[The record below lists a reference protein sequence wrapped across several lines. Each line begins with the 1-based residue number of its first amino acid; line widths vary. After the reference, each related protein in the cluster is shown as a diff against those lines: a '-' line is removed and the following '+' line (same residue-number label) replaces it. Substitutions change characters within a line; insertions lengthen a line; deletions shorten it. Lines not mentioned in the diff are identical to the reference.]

1 VSRNPSEEVAHP
13 RAQNKARYPPVFD
26 PRQTRR
32 FPRDFRHRFSA
43 LFRAPKANVFRVPAD
58 PVYRT
63 WSGYPDGTAP
73 AAQSR
78 ATPRSGPHF
87 PDRDQR
93 PFAEAQGLVHRRAA
107 SRSGI
112 DLPSGCPDNPAV
124 DFFLTALAA
133 AVIAGAFVWVLLR
146 GRQAALAERLRAT
159 QEEASRLAGELPGL
173 RAEATRLAT
182 ANAQL
187 ATQLNAERDAQS
199 RLTNEFKALSA
210 DALSR
215 NNASFLELARAS
227 FAQLQQQSTGDLEKR
242 QQAIDALV
250 KPLRDSLQQVDTKI
264 AAIENARKEAYGS
277 LTEQLKGLAVAQSS
291 LQSETTKL
299 SRSLRSTST
308 AGRWGELQLQRVVE
322 LAGMVENVDFIQ
334 QEATGEVRPDMV
346 IRLPQGKSIAVDAKA
361 PMQAYLE
368 ALEASDETVRKAKF
382 AEHARIVRGHIDALG
397 SKSYWKN
404 IQPSPEFVVL
414 FIPGEAFYSAALRYE
429 PDLFE
434 RGTSVGVI
442 LASPATLI
450 ALLKAAAYGWKQE
463 ALSKNADEI
472 RKLGVELHER
482 VAAVAR
488 NIDDLGQRLQQAV
501 VAYNS
506 TAYQTENQVLV
517 TGRKLEKL
525 GAGSGKKIVEPR
537 TVDDTPRAL
546 TAPELK
552 EGNGA

>member
-1 VSRNPSEEVAHP
+1 M
-13 RAQNKARYPPVFD
+13 D
-26 PRQTRR
+26 L
-32 FPRDFRHRFSA
+32 A
-43 LFRAPKANVFRVPAD
+43 L
-58 PVYRT
+58 
-63 WSGYPDGTAP
+63 
-73 AAQSR
+73 
-78 ATPRSGPHF
+78 
-87 PDRDQR
+87 
-93 PFAEAQGLVHRRAA
+93 L
-107 SRSGI
+107 
-112 DLPSGCPDNPAV
+112 L
-124 DFFLTALAA
+124 LAA
-133 AVIAGAFVWVLLR
+133 VVAAAFTWIILR
-146 GRQAALAERLRAT
+146 GQQAALQERLRAT
-159 QEEASRLAGELPGL
+159 TAENARLAAELETV
-173 RAEATRLAT
+173 RAEAARLAT

-187 ATQLNAERDAQS
+187 ATQLTAERDAQA
-199 RLTNEFKALSA
+199 RLTTEFKALSA

-227 FAQLQQQSTGDLEKR
+227 FAQLQQQSTGDLDKR

-250 KPLRDSLQQVDTKI
+250 KPLKESLQQVDAKI

-277 LTEQLKGLAVAQSS
+277 LTEQLKGLALAQTS

-334 QEATGEVRPDMV
+334 QEATGEVRPDMI
-346 IRLPQGKSIAVDAKA
+346 IRLPGGKSIAVDAKA

-382 AEHARIVRGHIDALG
+382 MEHARIVRGHIDTLG
-397 SKSYWKN
+397 NKSYWKN

-414 FIPGEAFYSAALRYE
+414 FIPGEAFYAAALRYE

-463 ALSKNADEI
+463 ALSKNADDI
-472 RKLGVELHER
+472 RRLGLELHER
-482 VAAVAR
+482 VATVAK
-488 NIDDLGQRLQQAV
+488 NLDDLGQRLQQAV
-501 VAYNS
+501 AAYNS
-506 TAYQTENQVLV
+506 TIYQTESQVLV

-525 GAGSGKKIVEPR
+525 GAGSEKKIIEPR
-537 TVDDTPRAL
+537 LVDEVPRTL

-552 EGNGA
+552 DSHA

>member
-1 VSRNPSEEVAHP
+1 V
-13 RAQNKARYPPVFD
+13 D
-26 PRQTRR
+26 L
-32 FPRDFRHRFSA
+32 A
-43 LFRAPKANVFRVPAD
+43 L
-58 PVYRT
+58 
-63 WSGYPDGTAP
+63 
-73 AAQSR
+73 
-78 ATPRSGPHF
+78 
-87 PDRDQR
+87 
-93 PFAEAQGLVHRRAA
+93 L
-107 SRSGI
+107 
-112 DLPSGCPDNPAV
+112 L
-124 DFFLTALAA
+124 LAA
-133 AVIAGAFVWVLLR
+133 VVAAAFTWIILR
-146 GRQAALAERLRAT
+146 GQQAALQERLRAT
-159 QEEASRLAGELPGL
+159 TAENARLAAELETV
-173 RAEATRLAT
+173 RAEAARLAT

-187 ATQLNAERDAQS
+187 ATQLTAERDAQA
-199 RLTNEFKALSA
+199 RLTTEFKALSA

-227 FAQLQQQSTGDLEKR
+227 FAQLQQQSTGDLDKR

-250 KPLRDSLQQVDTKI
+250 KPLKESLQQVDAKI

-277 LTEQLKGLAVAQSS
+277 LTEQLKGLALAQTS

-334 QEATGEVRPDMV
+334 QEATGEVRPDMI
-346 IRLPQGKSIAVDAKA
+346 IRLPGGKSIAVDAKA

-382 AEHARIVRGHIDALG
+382 MEHARIVRGHIDTLG
-397 SKSYWKN
+397 NKSYWKN

-414 FIPGEAFYSAALRYE
+414 FIPGEAFYAAALRYE

-463 ALSKNADEI
+463 ALSKNADDI
-472 RKLGVELHER
+472 RRLGLELHER
-482 VAAVAR
+482 VATVAK
-488 NIDDLGQRLQQAV
+488 NLDDLGQRLQQAV
-501 VAYNS
+501 AAYNS
-506 TAYQTENQVLV
+506 TIYQTESQVLV

-525 GAGSGKKIVEPR
+525 GAGSEKKIIEPR
-537 TVDDTPRAL
+537 LVDEVPRTL

-552 EGNGA
+552 DSHS